1 MMVFITQRGEI
12 NTEEILGS
20 QLKKIS
26 LEVWNKKK
34 IKPITFNNE
43 VVG

>member
-1 MMVFITQRGEI
+1 MVFIAQRAEI

-20 QLKKIS
+20 QLKKILS
-26 LEVWNKKK
+26 EVWNKKK
-34 IKPITFNNE
+34 IKPIIFNIE